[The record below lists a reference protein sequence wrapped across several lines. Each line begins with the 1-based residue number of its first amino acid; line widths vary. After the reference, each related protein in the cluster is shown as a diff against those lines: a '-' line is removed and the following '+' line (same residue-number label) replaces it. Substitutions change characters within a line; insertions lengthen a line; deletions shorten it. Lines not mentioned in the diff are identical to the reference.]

1 MKIQNDIKMYA
12 QILNEAAEEKARYE
26 EACNEFEKHR
36 NDFDDEIDEAA
47 IVVDAAYIQKATKA
61 LEPLKAK
68 DKDAYNNA
76 LKYLEGQKGHQLAV
90 DAETFAKNRIARA
103 NAAAGASK
111 IQTISKA
118 DDRWELMQKV
128 AADKKAAR
136 DKEEQEKMTKVFTNE
151 IIITDVKMVDNNTC
165 KITYE
170 IKQSDGK
177 DYKDNEFMCPIDD
190 EEFVKAKRSMGAKS
204 VESAAVAL
212 LQQSYDSRAARPI
225 KWTFFNKKTGV
236 KQDGTKFIDVVQA
249 KKRIVKQPETI
260 DPAKEKA
267 YDLAYGYNKQ
277 YGNSNLRY
285 SIK

>member
-1 MKIQNDIKMYA
+1 MKIQDDIKMYA

-36 NDFDDEIDEAA
+36 NDFNDEIDEAA

-68 DKDAYNNA
+68 DKVAYNNA

-103 NAAAGASK
+103 NAAAGAAEIKTTS
-111 IQTISKA
+111 TA
-118 DDRWELMQKV
+118 DDRWEMMQKV
-128 AADKKAAR
+128 AADRKAAR
-136 DKEEQEKMTKVFTNE
+136 DKEEQEKMKKVFPNE
-151 IIITDVKMVDNNTC
+151 ITITDVAIVDNKAC
-165 KITYE
+165 KVTYE
-170 IKQSDGK
+170 IKWNDGK
-177 DYKDNEFMCPIDD
+177 NDKNEFICPIDE

>member
-1 MKIQNDIKMYA
+1 MKIQDDIKMYA

-47 IVVDAAYIQKATKA
+47 IVVDATYIQKATKA

-68 DKDAYNNA
+68 DKVAYNNA

-103 NAAAGASK
+103 NAAAGAAEIKTTS
-111 IQTISKA
+111 TA
-118 DDRWELMQKV
+118 DDRWEMMQKV
-128 AADKKAAR
+128 AADRKAAR
-136 DKEEQEKMTKVFTNE
+136 DKEEQEKMKKVFPNE
-151 IIITDVKMVDNNTC
+151 ITITDVAIVDNKAC
-165 KITYE
+165 KVTYE
-170 IKQSDGK
+170 IKWNDGK
-177 DYKDNEFMCPIDD
+177 NDKNEFICPIDD

>member
-103 NAAAGASK
+103 NAAAGAAEIKTTSA
-111 IQTISKA
+111 A
-118 DDRWELMQKV
+118 DDRWEMMQKV
-128 AADKKAAR
+128 AADRKAAR
-136 DKEEQEKMTKVFTNE
+136 DKEEQEKMKKVFPNE
-151 IIITDVKMVDNNTC
+151 ITITDVAIVDNKAC
-165 KITYE
+165 KVTYE
-170 IKQSDGK
+170 IKWNDGK
-177 DYKDNEFMCPIDD
+177 NDKNEFICPIDD

-225 KWTFFNKKTGV
+225 KWTFFNKKTSV

>member
-1 MKIQNDIKMYA
+1 MKIQDDIKLYA

-36 NDFDDEIDEAA
+36 NDLDDEIDEAA
-47 IVVDAAYIQKATKA
+47 IVVDTAYIQKATKA

-68 DKDAYNNA
+68 DKNAYDNA

-103 NAAAGASK
+103 NAAAGAAE
-111 IQTISKA
+111 IRTTSKA
-118 DDRWELMQKV
+118 DDRWEMMQKV

-136 DKEEQEKMTKVFTNE
+136 DKEEQEKMAKLFIKE
-151 IIITDVKMVDNNTC
+151 ITITDVKMVDNKTC

-177 DYKDNEFMCPIDD
+177 NDEYEFIYPIDD
-190 EEFVKAKRSMGAKS
+190 EEFIKAKRSMGAKTDQ
-204 VESAAVAL
+204 SAAVAL
-212 LQQSYDSRAARPI
+212 LQQSYNSQASHPI

-249 KKRIVKQPETI
+249 TKRIVKLPAKI

-267 YDLAYGYNKQ
+267 YELANGYNKQ
-277 YGNSNLRY
+277 FGNANLHY
-285 SIK
+285 SVQ

>member
-47 IVVDAAYIQKATKA
+47 IVVDASYIQKATKA

-68 DKDAYNNA
+68 DKVAYNNA

-103 NAAAGASK
+103 NAAAGAAEIKTTS
-111 IQTISKA
+111 TA
-118 DDRWELMQKV
+118 DDRWEMIQKV
-128 AADKKAAR
+128 AADRKAAR
-136 DKEEQEKMTKVFTNE
+136 DKEEQEKMKKVFPNE
-151 IIITDVKMVDNNTC
+151 ITITDVAIVDNKAC
-165 KITYE
+165 KVTYE
-170 IKQSDGK
+170 IKWNDGK
-177 DYKDNEFMCPIDD
+177 NDKNEFICPIDD

-267 YDLAYGYNKQ
+267 YELAYGYNKQ

>member
-47 IVVDAAYIQKATKA
+47 IVVDASYIQKATKA

-68 DKDAYNNA
+68 DKVAYNNA

-103 NAAAGASK
+103 NAAAGAAEIKTTS
-111 IQTISKA
+111 TA
-118 DDRWELMQKV
+118 DDRWEMMQKV
-128 AADKKAAR
+128 AADRKAAR
-136 DKEEQEKMTKVFTNE
+136 DKEEQEKMKKVFPNE
-151 IIITDVKMVDNNTC
+151 ITITDVAIVDNKAC
-165 KITYE
+165 KVTYE
-170 IKQSDGK
+170 IKWNDGK
-177 DYKDNEFMCPIDD
+177 NDKNEFICPIDD

-267 YDLAYGYNKQ
+267 YELAYGYNKQ

>member
-68 DKDAYNNA
+68 DKVAYNNA

-103 NAAAGASK
+103 NAAAGAAEIKTTS
-111 IQTISKA
+111 TA
-118 DDRWELMQKV
+118 DDRWEMMQKV
-128 AADKKAAR
+128 AADRKAAR
-136 DKEEQEKMTKVFTNE
+136 DKEEQEKMKKVFPNE
-151 IIITDVKMVDNNTC
+151 ITITDVAIVDNKAC
-165 KITYE
+165 KVTYE
-170 IKQSDGK
+170 IKWNDGK
-177 DYKDNEFMCPIDD
+177 NDKNEFICPIDD

>member
-1 MKIQNDIKMYA
+1 MYA
-12 QILNEAAEEKARYE
+12 QILNEAAEEKERYE

-36 NDFDDEIDEAA
+36 NDLDDEIDEAA
-47 IVVDAAYIQKATKA
+47 IIVDATYIQKATKA

-68 DKDAYNNA
+68 DKNAYDNA
-76 LKYLEGQKGHQLAV
+76 LKYLDGQKGHQLAV

-103 NAAAGASK
+103 NAAAGAAE
-111 IQTISKA
+111 IQTTSKA
-118 DDRWELMQKV
+118 DDRWEMMQKV

-136 DKEEQEKMTKVFTNE
+136 DKEEQDKMIKVFPNE
-151 IIITDVKMVDNNTC
+151 ITITDVAMVDNKTC
-165 KITYE
+165 KVTYE
-170 IKQSDGK
+170 IKWSDGK
-177 DYKDNEFMCPIDD
+177 DDKDEFMCPIDD

-212 LQQSYDSRAARPI
+212 LEQSYDSRAARPI

-249 KKRIVKQPETI
+249 KKRIVKQPEAI

-267 YDLAYGYNKQ
+267 YELADGYNKQ
-277 YGNSNLRY
+277 FGNANLRY
-285 SIK
+285 SVQ

>member
-26 EACNEFEKHR
+26 EACNQFQKHR
-36 NDFDDEIDEAA
+36 NDLDDEIDEAA

-68 DKDAYNNA
+68 DRDAYDNA

-103 NAAAGASK
+103 NAAAGAAEIKTTS
-111 IQTISKA
+111 TA
-118 DDRWELMQKV
+118 DDRWEMMQKV
-128 AADKKAAR
+128 AADRKAAR
-136 DKEEQEKMTKVFTNE
+136 DKEEQEKMKKVFPNE
-151 IIITDVKMVDNNTC
+151 ITITDVAIVDNKAC
-165 KITYE
+165 KVTYE
-170 IKQSDGK
+170 IKWNDGK
-177 DYKDNEFMCPIDD
+177 NDKNEFICPIDD